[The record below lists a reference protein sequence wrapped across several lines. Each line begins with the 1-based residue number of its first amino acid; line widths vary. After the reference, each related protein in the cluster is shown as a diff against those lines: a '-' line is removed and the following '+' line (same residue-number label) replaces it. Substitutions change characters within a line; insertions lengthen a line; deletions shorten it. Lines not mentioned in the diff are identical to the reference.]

1 MKLSIAERIVTK
13 LTSGRLILTIMVG
26 LAWCYAVFTE
36 RSNTELNAVFMLV
49 LSFYF
54 NRDKSQNK

>member
-26 LAWCYAVFTE
+26 SAWCYAVFTG